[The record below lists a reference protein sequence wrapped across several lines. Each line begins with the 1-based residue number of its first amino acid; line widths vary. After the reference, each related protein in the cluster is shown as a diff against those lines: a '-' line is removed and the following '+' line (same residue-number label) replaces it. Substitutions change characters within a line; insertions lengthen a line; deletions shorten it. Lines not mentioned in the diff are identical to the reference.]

1 MFAWGF
7 AVELVVG
14 GTATAVA
21 RYLPYTAAALMAGVT
36 SGGGMPPIPRGVI
49 ALPFPAAGTA
59 LAGVAILLAAVAA
72 ATTVRRDIT

>member
-21 RYLPYTAAALMAGVT
+21 PYLPYTAAALMAGVT

-49 ALPFPAAGTA
+49 ALPFPAAGAA

>member
-1 MFAWGF
+1 VFAWGF

-14 GTATAVA
+14 GPATAA
-21 RYLPYTAAALMAGVT
+21 APYLPYTAAAMIAGVA

-49 ALPFPAAGTA
+49 AVPFPAAGA
-59 LAGVAILLAAVAA
+59 VLAGVAILLAALAA